1 MRESPIPVTVQI
13 LDKEYRI
20 ACKPEE
26 RESLLKTSH
35 FLDQKMREIRDSGKV
50 LGSDRIAVMAALNL
64 AHELL
69 QQKSVNATGQ
79 ESVNQR
85 IQAMQEKIDNA
96 LKETKQLE
104 L

>member
-1 MRESPIPVTVQI
+1 MSQATIPVTVQI

-20 ACKPEE
+20 ACQPEE

-35 FLDQKMREIRDSGKV
+35 FLDMKMREIRDSGKV

-69 QQKSVNATGQ
+69 QQKTENESGQ
-79 ESVNQR
+79 ESVSQR
-85 IQAMQEKIDNA
+85 IQAIQDKIDGA

>member
-20 ACKPEE
+20 ACQPEE

-35 FLDQKMREIRDSGKV
+35 FLDLKMREIRDSGKV

-69 QQKSVNATGQ
+69 QQKSVNETGQ
-79 ESVNQR
+79 ESVNKR
-85 IQAMQEKIDNA
+85 IQSMQDKIDNA
-96 LKETKQLE
+96 LKGTKQLE

>member
-1 MRESPIPVTVQI
+1 VSEGAIPVTVQI

-20 ACKPEE
+20 ACQSDE
-26 RESLLKTSH
+26 REDLLKTSH

-69 QQKSVNATGQ
+69 QQKSEKETGQ
-79 ESVNQR
+79 ESVTQK
-85 IQAMQEKIDNA
+85 IQAIQDKIESTLEK
-96 LKETKQLE
+96 TKQLE